1 MLSDPVNEL
10 TFVARLG
17 AVTAL
22 RADRRRNAGESVL
35 IESGEVEEKQV
46 DAAGRVRRCDIRLN
60 TKGGRKLA
68 SGEMKRPEVPEG
80 RDPRN
85 ETLRDDARRKA
96 LARGLPYYFT
106 CNMAEVVLY
115 AVAARRGEHDREE
128 VSFKLAPIKRSQ
140 EVDAYRNQIAQNWIE
155 FLDDLERRLTAV
167 TQARPSVTTADVVRV
182 RDAIYAVAEEAIDR
196 VAKRVENDAAL
207 ADRVRQEA
215 ATTFQFP
222 AALKPAYRSQFYD
235 ELKQILRF
243 GVFVFAQKLVLYR
256 VLEEAGPRRRVPF
269 RLDHLEVPHTSSDP
283 RVIYAVL
290 DAAIS
295 QAIDRSED
303 YETAFLPKPLWELV
317 FLRPE
322 GAAEVAECR
331 VGEVWHNLL
340 SAVESVSWVS
350 ISQNLVGLLYEIIVD
365 PQFRHHLGQF
375 YTREDVV
382 DLLVGFAIR
391 ESIDVVMDPA
401 SGGGS
406 FLRSSYTRKRALGL
420 DHESALASVWGCEVT
435 AFAAELST
443 ITLATSDTSQPA
455 AYPRVI
461 LTDFF
466 DIRPNVLTPL
476 EIPGEGRVRIPA
488 QVDAIVG
495 NPPYIS
501 YRRITNQAKVLN
513 ALAHRPPE
521 IQLPKFSGK
530 TDAYVWFIVHST
542 QFLREGGRL
551 AFVVSSAMMFA
562 DYGVPLIRF
571 IARHYRIRAVIDS
584 MVERWFPDADTNT
597 VLLLLE
603 RCGNAEERRE
613 NEMRFVRLRR
623 PLAQFLADPAD
634 EGRRE
639 TVEQFIDDVLV
650 AAHGGEDPRILV
662 SVVRQGEE
670 AGLSFS
676 ATTSDADDGDEDAEL

>member
-1 MLSDPVNEL
+1 MLSEPINEL

-17 AVTAL
+17 AITAL

-46 DAAGRVRRCDIRLN
+46 DAAGRVRRCDLRLN

-68 SGEMKRPEVPEG
+68 SGEMKRPELAEG

-85 ETLRDDARRKA
+85 ERLRDDARRKA

-128 VSFKLAPIKRSQ
+128 VSFKLAPIKSSR
-140 EVDAYRNQIAQNWIE
+140 EVEAHRDQIAQNWIE

-167 TQARPSVTTADVVRV
+167 TQTRPSVTTADVVRL
-182 RDAIYAVAEEAIDR
+182 RDAIYAVEEEAIDR
-196 VAKRVENDAAL
+196 VSKRVEKDAAL

-243 GVFVFAQKLVLYR
+243 GIFVFAQKLVLYR

-269 RLDHLEVPHTSSDP
+269 RLDHL
-283 RVIYAVL
+283 
-290 DAAIS
+290 DAAIT
-295 QAIDRSED
+295 QAIDRSQD

-340 SAVESVSWVS
+340 NAVESVSWVS

-382 DLLVGFAIR
+382 DLLVGYAIR
-391 ESIDVVMDPA
+391 ESTDVVMDPA

-406 FLRSSYTRKRALGL
+406 FLRSSYMRKRALGL
-420 DHESALASVWGCEVT
+420 DHETALGSIWGCEVT

-466 DIRPNVLTPL
+466 DVRPNMITSL

-488 QVDAIVG
+488 QFDAVVG

-501 YRRITNQAKVLN
+501 YRRITNQAKILN
-513 ALAHRPPE
+513 ALAHRTSN
-521 IQLPKFSGK
+521 IKLPKFSGK

-551 AFVVSSAMMFA
+551 AFVVSSAMMFS
-562 DYGVPLIRF
+562 DYAVPLIRF
-571 IARHYRIRAVIDS
+571 IARHYRIQAVIDS

-597 VLLLLE
+597 ILLLLE
-603 RCGNAEERRE
+603 RCGNAEDRSN
-613 NEMRFVRLRR
+613 NEVRFVRLRR

-634 EGRRE
+634 ERRRE

-650 AAHGGEDPRILV
+650 APHGGDDPRILV
-662 SVVRQGEE
+662 SVITQGEE

-676 ATTSDADDGDEDAEL
+676 AATLDAGDDEDAEL